1 VDSLHNVSYYYKLNN
16 EKDKDLDNSSLSI
29 CKNLVNTRRSNIN
42 NIVNNKN
49 KLIQSRSAENVYLTF
64 DKNYVLYNFF
74 HEKNH

>member
-1 VDSLHNVSYYYKLNN
+1 MDSLHNVSYYYKLNN

-64 DKNYVLYNFF
+64 DKNNVLYIFF